1 MSPRLPPA
9 PCRRGRKGEQRIE
22 SGSKRIPFVDQERIL
37 VVDDEV
43 DVGEMVSKIIHL
55 MGHEAV
61 TAVNGKVAL
70 EILRNQ
76 PFSIMITDVKM
87 PEMDGFELMKA
98 VRDQFPGTYII
109 CMTAHGASYSYT
121 DVIGVGGTDY
131 ITKPFTIDEMMA
143 KLNRVIREKNLI
155 TDLTQKSTELEKA
168 NEELKRLDQLKST
181 FISSVSHEL
190 RTPLTVIKEF
200 ISLMLEGH
208 TGTLTE
214 DQQEYLGIA
223 KKNIMRLTNLIETL
237 LDFSRIESGKGL
249 KLRFEPV
256 RLMEVV
262 EDAVMTFSQQLE
274 EKRIT
279 FENRLDP
286 DTPLV
291 LIDRNRLAEVF
302 INLIGNGIKFT
313 PPGGKITVDSRGLTE
328 KRDYLK
334 IVVTDTGVGISPEDL
349 PKVFDRFYQGGRT
362 QTGLITGTGLGLA
375 ISKEIVEAHQG
386 SIQAENKSENGASF
400 VLTLPIFGIETIY
413 SLILNPMLEEAER
426 DKVPFSI
433 IRVDFWEQRTKRES
447 VLSHESW
454 EGVMYALQKM
464 VRTVDTVIPFQSSAV
479 YIFSFN
485 DKKLAKEIGDRIQV
499 KLTQGNYTPKGI
511 NVQFKTYSYPKE
523 ARSKEEFLKG
533 CRLFLKED

>member
-1 MSPRLPPA
+1 MSPRPP
-9 PCRRGRKGEQRIE
+9 PVTCRRGRKGKQEIG
-22 SGSKRIPFVDQERIL
+22 SGLERTPFVDQERIL
-37 VVDDEV
+37 VVDDEA
-43 DVGEMVSKIIHL
+43 DVGEMVSKIINL

-121 DVIGVGGTDY
+121 DVIGVGGADY

-143 KLNRVIREKNLI
+143 KLNRVIREKSLI
-155 TDLTQKSTELEKA
+155 TDLTQKSAELGKA

-208 TGTLTE
+208 VGTLTE

-262 EDAVMTFSQQLE
+262 EDAAMTFSQQLE

-291 LIDRNRLAEVF
+291 LIDRNRLVEVF
-302 INLIGNGIKFT
+302 INLVGNGIKFT
-313 PPGGKITVDSRGLTE
+313 PPGGKITVDPRGLTE

-375 ISKEIVEAHQG
+375 ISKEIVEGHQG

-485 DKKLAKEIGDRIQV
+485 DKKLAKEIGERIQV

-511 NVQFKTYSYPKE
+511 NIQFKTYSYPKE